1 MRKGQTPVLKRVIV
15 DYKKLDNNILNLLVE
30 KFPDGYDD
38 DDIVTYRNASN
49 EVVECVEV
57 RTDDTAYLIKVS
69 KRLVMAMEDFD
80 DSDNED
86 SEDSDLDTDE
96 LDEETNPSPG
106 LPNVSAPHEIRPT
119 ALQRGP
125 RS

>member
-1 MRKGQTPVLKRVIV
+1 MRKGQTTVLKRVIV
-15 DYKKLDNNILNLLVE
+15 DYKKLDNTMLNLLVE

-57 RTDDTAYLIKVS
+57 RTEDTAYLVKVS

-80 DSDNED
+80 DSDTDE
-86 SEDSDLDTDE
+86 SENSDLDTEE
-96 LDEETNPSPG
+96 LEGSEE
-106 LPNVSAPHEIRPT
+106 E
-119 ALQRGP
+119 
-125 RS
+125 

>member
-1 MRKGQTPVLKRVIV
+1 MGKGQTTVLKRVIV
-15 DYKKLDNNILNLLVE
+15 DYKKLDKNMLNLLVE

-38 DDIVTYRNASN
+38 DDIVTYRNANN

-57 RTDDTAYLIKVS
+57 RTEDTAYLVKVS

-80 DSDNED
+80 DSENDD

-96 LDEETNPSPG
+96 LEGSEE
-106 LPNVSAPHEIRPT
+106 E
-119 ALQRGP
+119 
-125 RS
+125 

>member
-57 RTDDTAYLIKVS
+57 RTEDTAYLIKVS

-80 DSDNED
+80 DSDNDD

-96 LDEETNPSPG
+96 LESSEE
-106 LPNVSAPHEIRPT
+106 E
-119 ALQRGP
+119 
-125 RS
+125 